1 MRKFLNQMKI
11 LQVCYNLVEESVYPY
26 CFWLSKCTQNC
37 QKPKTHKYGFENEAP
52 VFLITKKRVYYC
64 KCCIINV
71 K

>member
-1 MRKFLNQMKI
+1 MKV
-11 LQVCYNLVEESVYPY
+11 LRVCYNLVEESVYPY

-37 QKPKTHKYGFENEAP
+37 QKPRHINTDLKMKPLCFFFFNN
-52 VFLITKKRVYYC
+52 KKRVYYG